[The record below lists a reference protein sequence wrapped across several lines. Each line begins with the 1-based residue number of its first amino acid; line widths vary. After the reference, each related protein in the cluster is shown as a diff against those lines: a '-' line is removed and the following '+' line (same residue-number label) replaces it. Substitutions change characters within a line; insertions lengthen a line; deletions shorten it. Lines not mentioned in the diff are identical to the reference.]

1 MVHKMKFL
9 VAWLRYSLYENNDIY
24 YNNENELSNNG
35 LQKIKINRK
44 NIFPK
49 KKQNSIKD
57 AIKLNNKNVQN
68 INVNEINK
76 RNNDYQLLNNN
87 KIKNSYN
94 IEDKNINN
102 INNNNC
108 IGPNIYSK
116 NLNSEKRYAVN
127 QNRKIIDKDIKMPN
141 FRNNLKSQ
149 NNTINNI
156 SNFNNCNYIYLF
168 NK

>member
-1 MVHKMKFL
+1 M
-9 VAWLRYSLYENNDIY
+9 
-24 YNNENELSNNG
+24 
-35 LQKIKINRK
+35 
-44 NIFPK
+44 
-49 KKQNSIKD
+49 
-57 AIKLNNKNVQN
+57 QN

-87 KIKNSYN
+87 KIKNTYN

-108 IGPNIYSK
+108 VGPNIYSK
-116 NLNSEKRYAVN
+116 NLNSEKRYPVN